1 MPRRKAKRQ
10 SLLDSMTRQAIQ
22 EAVVNLVTI
31 RDTRRITMDEVA
43 AEAGVSK
50 GCLYLHFRSKK
61 DLLESVKEVSFK
73 PLGDQ
78 LQTILNGSLSPEK
91 KIKDIMHRL
100 LGYFD
105 ENRGLLRF
113 LLEDRE
119 LAQSQIKRQKSSRY
133 RSFLERI
140 SSVVEDGVTEGRF
153 RQLDSGKVASMLVE
167 STIAMSARRLLDERP
182 ATVEEDA
189 RLLMEVFLQG
199 ITRGSAPQ

>member
-22 EAVVNLVTI
+22 EAVVNLVSL

-61 DLLESVKEVSFK
+61 ELLESVKEISFR

-78 LQTILNGSLSPEK
+78 LQAILSGSLSPEK

-140 SSVVEDGVTEGRF
+140 SRVVEDGVAEGRF

-167 STIAMSARRLLDERP
+167 STIAMSASRLLDERP
-182 ATVEEDA
+182 APVEEDA

-199 ITRGSAPQ
+199 ITLGSAPQ

>member
-1 MPRRKAKRQ
+1 MPRRNAKRQ
-10 SLLDSMTRQAIQ
+10 SLFDSMTRQAIQ
-22 EAVVNLVTI
+22 EAVVNLVTM
-31 RDTRRITMDEVA
+31 RDTRGITMDEVA

-61 DLLESVKEVSFK
+61 ELLESVKEISFK

-78 LQTILNGSLSPEK
+78 LQAILNGSLSPDR

-140 SSVVEDGVTEGRF
+140 SRVVEDGVAEGRF
-153 RQLDSGKVASMLVE
+153 RELDSGKVASMLVE
-167 STIAMSARRLLDERP
+167 STIAMSARRLLDEQP
-182 ATVEEDA
+182 APVEEDA

-199 ITRGSAPQ
+199 ITLGSAPQ

>member
-1 MPRRKAKRQ
+1 MPRRNAKRQ

-22 EAVVNLVTI
+22 EAVVNLVTL
-31 RDTRRITMDEVA
+31 RDTRGITMDEVA

-61 DLLESVKEVSFK
+61 DLLESVKEISFK

-78 LQTILNGSLSPEK
+78 LQDILNGSLSPDR

-119 LAQSQIKRQKSSRY
+119 LAQSQIRRQKSSRY

-140 SSVVEDGVTEGRF
+140 SRVVEDGVAEGRF

-182 ATVEEDA
+182 APVEEDA

-199 ITRGSAPQ
+199 ITLGSAPQ

>member
-1 MPRRKAKRQ
+1 MPRRNAKRQ
-10 SLLDSMTRQAIQ
+10 SLFDSMTRQAIQ
-22 EAVVNLVTI
+22 EAVVNLVTM
-31 RDTRRITMDEVA
+31 RDTRGITMDEVA

-61 DLLESVKEVSFK
+61 ELLESVKEISFK

-78 LQTILNGSLSPEK
+78 LQAILDGSLSPDR

-119 LAQSQIKRQKSSRY
+119 LAQSQIRRQKSSRY

-140 SSVVEDGVTEGRF
+140 SRVVEDGVAEGRF
-153 RQLDSGKVASMLVE
+153 RELDSGKVASMLVE
-167 STIAMSARRLLDERP
+167 STIAMSARRLLDEQP
-182 ATVEEDA
+182 APVEEDA

-199 ITRGSAPQ
+199 ITLGSAPQ

>member
-1 MPRRKAKRQ
+1 MPRRNAKRQ
-10 SLLDSMTRQAIQ
+10 SLFDSMTRQAIQ

-31 RDTRRITMDEVA
+31 RDTRGITMDEVA

-61 DLLESVKEVSFK
+61 ELLDSVKEISFK

-78 LQTILNGSLSPEK
+78 LQAILNGSLSPDR

-140 SSVVEDGVTEGRF
+140 SRVVEDGVAEGRF

-167 STIAMSARRLLDERP
+167 STIAMSARRLLDEQP
-182 ATVEEDA
+182 APVEEDA

-199 ITRGSAPQ
+199 ITLGSVPQ